1 MKYASAVVT
10 LLVALLATACSGG
23 SSNTELTLVAQNVA
37 LATQIADV
45 RGTAT
50 VDADRLRVT
59 AVYIETAVAQ
69 SRTQNQR
76 LSATIQALGGDAA
89 LVAPLSST
97 PVPPSGGNPAAPE
110 ATFDPGA
117 PVSSQAVVAAT
128 NTPAPPALYNA
139 VTARGVGAN
148 DCALA
153 PVTSFT
159 PADTNIYIVATASN
173 IVPGTMMASRWY
185 LEGSEVIAHD
195 FTPDFSIDQ
204 NCVWFYI
211 DSTETAFTPG
221 NWTVQLEINGQ
232 PAGEPVVPAGA
243 DPGQVFR
250 RLLRVL
256 FAGGVDRLAK
266 AQNVGLVLRV
276 VPGAVEQQ
284 DQVARHDMSSS
295 RLP

>member
-10 LLVALLATACSGG
+10 LLVVLLAAACSGG

-45 RGTAT
+45 RSTAT
-50 VDADRLRVT
+50 VEADRLRVT

-76 LSATIQALGGDAA
+76 LSATVEALGGNAA
-89 LVAPLSST
+89 LVAPVAGT
-97 PVPPSGGNPAAPE
+97 PVPPAASNLAGPE
-110 ATFDPGA
+110 ATFDAGA
-117 PVSSQAVVAAT
+117 PRTGEAVVAAT
-128 NTPAPPALYNA
+128 NTPGLPSLYNA

-159 PADTNIYIVATASN
+159 SADTSIYVVATASN
-173 IVPGTMMASRWY
+173 IAPGTVLASRWF
-185 LEGSEVIAHD
+185 LEGSEVISHD
-195 FTPDFSIDQ
+195 FTPDFAIDQ

-211 DSTETAFTPG
+211 DSTEITFTPG

-232 PAGEPVVPAGA
+232 PAGEPVP
-243 DPGQVFR
+243 FTI
-250 RLLRVL
+250 
-256 FAGGVDRLAK
+256 GG
-266 AQNVGLVLRV
+266 
-276 VPGAVEQQ
+276 
-284 DQVARHDMSSS
+284 
-295 RLP
+295 